1 MEQIHVTFS
10 CEYDEGH
17 AVIRNDKIIECY
29 AIHHDDEDMPYT
41 IDLTADDY
49 FDEINEAY
57 YDETGRY
64 LSEEPNDFG
73 GYPDFLSGLKSS
85 YY

>member
-17 AVIRNDKIIECY
+17 AAIRNDKIIECY
-29 AIHHDDEDMPYT
+29 AIHHDDEEMPYT

-49 FDEINEAY
+49 FDEIK
-57 YDETGRY
+57 
-64 LSEEPNDFG
+64 
-73 GYPDFLSGLKSS
+73 KSTS
-85 YY
+85 